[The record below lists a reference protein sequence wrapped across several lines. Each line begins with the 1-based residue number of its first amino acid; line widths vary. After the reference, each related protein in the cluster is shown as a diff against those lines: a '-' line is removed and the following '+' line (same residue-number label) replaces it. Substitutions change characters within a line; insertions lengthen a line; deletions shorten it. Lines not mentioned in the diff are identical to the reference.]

1 MNKRK
6 LIISAIG
13 LGILAIG
20 IVGFIVLSGLEKEAP
35 PGEDKNGAAVNTEIV
50 KNGAIQSTKEI
61 SGRLSAHNKVDL
73 YAEVSGIAKYGA
85 AAFKSGNSFKK
96 GQVLIQIDDSEFRSG
111 LISSKSQFLS
121 SIAQVM
127 PDIKI
132 DFPDYYNE
140 WQDYLNKF
148 DIKKPI
154 SNLPKVN
161 ESKFKLFLSGRGIY
175 TSFYKIKEAETRLSK
190 FTISAPFDGSLTES
204 YINEGTLVRI
214 GQQLGEFIQSGI
226 FDLEASVDYE
236 TVKQLEIGMQ
246 LQFKESRS
254 DTKYLGKLS
263 RINDKVEQST
273 QLVKVFFL
281 LKDNALRSG
290 MYLNADISLNSYDNA
305 ARIPLS
311 ALVDDTFVY
320 LIKNGKAKQEKI
332 EVLERGTE
340 FIICRGIPDNSKL
353 ITDNKSS
360 AFEGS
365 DVLEQ
370 N

>member
-1 MNKRK
+1 M
-6 LIISAIG
+6 
-13 LGILAIG
+13 
-20 IVGFIVLSGLEKEAP
+20 
-35 PGEDKNGAAVNTEIV
+35 
-50 KNGAIQSTKEI
+50 
-61 SGRLSAHNKVDL
+61 DL

-85 AAFKSGNSFKK
+85 AAFKSGNSFRK

-132 DFPDYYNE
+132 DFPDYFNE

-175 TSFYKIKEAETRLSK
+175 TSFFKIKEAETRLSK
-190 FTISAPFDGSLTES
+190 FTIRAPFDGSLTES

-226 FDLEASVDYE
+226 FDLEASLDYE
-236 TVKQLEIGMQ
+236 TVKQLEIGKQ

-254 DTKYLGKLS
+254 DTKYLGKL
-263 RINDKVEQST
+263 
-273 QLVKVFFL
+273 
-281 LKDNALRSG
+281 RSHQ
-290 MYLNADISLNSYDNA
+290 MI
-305 ARIPLS
+305 
-311 ALVDDTFVY
+311 
-320 LIKNGKAKQEKI
+320 
-332 EVLERGTE
+332 
-340 FIICRGIPDNSKL
+340 
-353 ITDNKSS
+353 KSS
-360 AFEGS
+360 K
-365 DVLEQ
+365 VLS
-370 N
+370 